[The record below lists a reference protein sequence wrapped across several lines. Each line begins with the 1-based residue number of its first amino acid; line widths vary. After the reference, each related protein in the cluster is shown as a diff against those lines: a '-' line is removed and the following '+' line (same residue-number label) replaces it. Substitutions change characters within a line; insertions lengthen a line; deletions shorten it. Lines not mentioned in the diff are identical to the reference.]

1 MQLTGG
7 RACHGTPWQDP
18 LVIKNMSEHS
28 VEEINQHVKKYLK
41 VFVVLLICTGITVAA
56 SYLNVT
62 VAVAIGIGLLIALFK
77 GTLVAGYFMHLF
89 GEKKTIYW
97 ILLLM
102 LVLFFALMF
111 LPVLTAS
118 NVIKY

>member
-1 MQLTGG
+1 
-7 RACHGTPWQDP
+7 
-18 LVIKNMSEHS
+18 MSEHS
-28 VEEINQHVKKYLK
+28 VEEINQHVKKYIK
-41 VFVVLLICTGITVAA
+41 VFVALLILTGVTVAA

-89 GEKKTIYW
+89 GEKKIIYW

-102 LVLFFALMF
+102 LIFFVVLLF

-118 NVIKY
+118 HVVGY

>member
-1 MQLTGG
+1 
-7 RACHGTPWQDP
+7 
-18 LVIKNMSEHS
+18 MSEHS
-28 VEEINQHVKKYLK
+28 VEEINQHVKKYIK
-41 VFVVLLICTGITVAA
+41 VFVLLLIGTGITVAA

-62 VAVAIGIGLLIALFK
+62 VAAAIGIGMLIALFK

-89 GEKKTIYW
+89 GEKKIIYW

-102 LVLFFALMF
+102 LVLFFVLMF
-111 LPVLTAS
+111 LPILTAS